1 VSDRQHHHAVS
12 QKEPASSTLS
22 AAQSRPSLA
31 GKTVVIADDD
41 PIIVEYLELRCR
53 HLGMTVET
61 AYDGLK
67 AVLKVGKA
75 KPDLL
80 ILDLNLPD
88 VEGFRV
94 IERLSDRKFAPVPV
108 IVLTSREDD
117 DAIKRCKDLHA
128 YYVHKSEETWNDLEP
143 LIFEILRSKRSDPRP
158 EPAAHQADTPRVLLV
173 DDDPARLRML
183 TQGLQKL
190 PVEVIHASSGMEG
203 FLIALR
209 CQPDLIVTDY
219 DMEHGSGHYLL
230 SRIKST
236 RSTKR
241 IPVVVYS
248 GTPLDRGL
256 EHAINRDLI
265 GRGQAA
271 CFIPRPLDVQ
281 GLIGE
286 VRKHIALPV
295 QA

>member
-1 VSDRQHHHAVS
+1 VSDRHHSQAVR
-12 QKEPASSTLS
+12 QKQPDSSTLS
-22 AAQSRPSLA
+22 AAQTLPSLE

-53 HLGMTVET
+53 HLGMRVET

-75 KPDLL
+75 RPDLL

-94 IERLSDRKFAPVPV
+94 MERLSDRKFLPVPV
-108 IVLTSREDD
+108 IVLTARAD
-117 DAIKRCKDLHA
+117 DAAIQRCKDLHA

-143 LIFEILRSKRSDPRP
+143 LIFEILRNKRSEPRA
-158 EPAAHQADTPRVLLV
+158 EPAHHASIPRILLV
-173 DDDPARLRML
+173 DDDPARLRTL
-183 TQGLQKL
+183 TQGLQKYL
-190 PVEVIHASSGMEG
+190 VEIIHGSSGVDG
-203 FLIALR
+203 FLIALKS
-209 CQPDLIVTDY
+209 QPDLIVTNY
-219 DMEHGSGHYLL
+219 DMEQGSGHYLL

-236 RSTKR
+236 RSTQH
-241 IPVVVYS
+241 IPVIVYS
-248 GTPLDRGL
+248 GTRLDKGL

-271 CFIPRPLDVQ
+271 AFIPKPLDAV
-281 GLIGE
+281 GLIAE

-295 QA
+295 QG

>member
-1 VSDRQHHHAVS
+1 A
-12 QKEPASSTLS
+12 EA
-22 AAQSRPSLA
+22 
-31 GKTVVIADDD
+31 
-41 PIIVEYLELRCR
+41 
-53 HLGMTVET
+53 

-94 IERLSDRKFAPVPV
+94 MERLSDRKFAPVPV
-108 IVLTSREDD
+108 TVLTSRDDD
-117 DAIKRCKDLHA
+117 DATKRCKDLHA

-143 LIFEILRSKRSDPRP
+143 LIFEILRNTRSDARA
-158 EPAAHQADTPRVLLV
+158 EPAAHRASTPRVLLV
-173 DDDPARLRML
+173 DDEPERLRTL
-183 TQGLQKL
+183 TQGLQKF

-236 RSTKR
+236 R
-241 IPVVVYS
+241 
-248 GTPLDRGL
+248 
-256 EHAINRDLI
+256 
-265 GRGQAA
+265 
-271 CFIPRPLDVQ
+271 
-281 GLIGE
+281 
-286 VRKHIALPV
+286 
-295 QA
+295 